1 MSLCLLGILQPIIN
15 VTVTQLDVNEAHG
28 RTIEEDA
35 QIFNVRCFGRR
46 AVARLHSSEAKAM
59 CRKQGWEMAVE
70 DAWLCENDQECKAYP
85 EELHVGPLKC
95 N

>member
-1 MSLCLLGILQPIIN
+1 MSQ
-15 VTVTQLDVNEAHG
+15 QFDVNEVSCVYMVSG

-35 QIFNVRCFGRR
+35 QIFNVGCFGRR

-95 N
+95 H

>member
-1 MSLCLLGILQPIIN
+1 MKAHKSYGAY
-15 VTVTQLDVNEAHG
+15 TVSG

-35 QIFNVRCFGRR
+35 QIFDVRCFGRR

-59 CRKQGWEMAVE
+59 RRKRGWKMAVG
-70 DAWLCENDQECKAYP
+70 DAGLCENDQKCKTHKK
-85 EELHVGPLKC
+85 ELDVCPPKC